1 VSCIEDYQKQQGI
14 FNMPISKKRAPHV
27 SADNLER
34 ILAQVYDDIN
44 EVIDSVNQGDS
55 VEEKKTYEGKTGDV
69 RIVKD
74 STDSLTYLEVKA
86 EEGWM
91 RSTSNTSVSTSGFS
105 FKDE

>member
-1 VSCIEDYQKQQGI
+1 
-14 FNMPISKKRAPHV
+14 MPISKKRAPHI
-27 SADNLER
+27 STDNLER
-34 ILAQVYDDIN
+34 VLSQVYDDLN

-74 STDSLTYLEVKA
+74 SSDNLTYLEVKA